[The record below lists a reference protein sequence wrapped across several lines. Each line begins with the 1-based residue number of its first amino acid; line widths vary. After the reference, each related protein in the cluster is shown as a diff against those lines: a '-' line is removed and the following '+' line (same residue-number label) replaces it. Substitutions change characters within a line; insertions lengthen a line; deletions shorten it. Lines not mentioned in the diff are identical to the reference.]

1 MTDDQAR
8 ILVVDD
14 VPENVRLLEAVLDA
28 HGYDVISAT
37 DGHAALDLA
46 LSARPD
52 LVLLDVMMP
61 PPDGLTVCKQLRE
74 QEETAVLPVI
84 MLTASEE
91 SEKTTAIEA
100 GADDFL
106 PKPFNREELLTR
118 IRSLLRIKRYHDT
131 IKAQAA
137 ELLELNRTLEDRVQT
152 QLEELARLQR
162 LRRFLSPQL
171 ADAIVSSGDK
181 SILRSHRRQ
190 VSMFFADLRG
200 WTNFVDTV
208 EPEELMR
215 VLAEFHGTI
224 GSLVGQFD
232 ATVGF
237 IEGDGVQLFF
247 NDPIEVPDPALRAVR
262 LGCTLREE
270 MADLTALWQKRG
282 YDLDFGAGIAL
293 GYATCG
299 EVGFEGRSDYAAI
312 GAVTN
317 LASRLADEATAGQIL
332 ISQRLYAEIEDQ
344 VEVEPVG
351 EFMLKGFQRPVAAF
365 NVLAV
370 REPATKVPSF
380 QSTTTSG
387 PAGEPARKVRATE

>member
-1 MTDDQAR
+1 MSDAAR

-14 VPENVRLLEAVLDA
+14 VPENVRLLEAVLAA
-28 HGYDVISAT
+28 HGYDVVSAG
-37 DGHAALDLA
+37 DGQAALELA
-46 LSARPD
+46 ASADPD

-61 PPDGLTVCKQLRE
+61 PPDGLAVCKRLRE

-84 MLTASEE
+84 MLTASEG

-100 GADDFL
+100 GADDFI
-106 PKPFNREELLTR
+106 PKPFNRHELLTR
-118 IRSLLRIKRYHDT
+118 IRSLLRIKRYQDT

-137 ELLELNRTLEDRVQT
+137 ELRDLNRTLEERVEA
-152 QLEELARLQR
+152 QLEELGRLQQ

-171 ADAIVSSGDK
+171 ADAIVSSGDE

-190 VSMFFADLRG
+190 VAMFFADLRG
-200 WTNFVDTV
+200 WTNFVDAV

-215 VLAEFHGTI
+215 VLGEFHGAI
-224 GSLVGQFD
+224 GGLVSRFD

-262 LGCTLREE
+262 LGCALRED
-270 MADLTALWQKRG
+270 MAELTAVWHKRG

-299 EVGFEGRSDYAAI
+299 EVGFDGRSDYAAI

-332 ISQRLYAEIEDQ
+332 ISQRLYAEIEEH
-344 VEVEPVG
+344 VEVEPAG
-351 EFMLKGFQRPVAAF
+351 EFKLKGFQRPVPAF

-370 REPATKVPSF
+370 HH
-380 QSTTTSG
+380 
-387 PAGEPARKVRATE
+387 

>member
-1 MTDDQAR
+1 MSDARAR

-14 VPENVRLLEAVLDA
+14 VPENVRLLQAVLDA
-28 HGYDVISAT
+28 QGYDVVSAT
-37 DGHAALDLA
+37 SGHAALELA
-46 LSARPD
+46 SSARPD

-61 PPDGLTVCKQLRE
+61 PPDGLTVCKRLRQ

-84 MLTASEE
+84 MLTASEG

-100 GADDFL
+100 GADDFI
-106 PKPFNREELLTR
+106 PKPFNRAELLTR
-118 IRSLLRIKRYHDT
+118 IRSLLRIKHYHDT

-137 ELLELNRTLEDRVQT
+137 ELRDLNRTLEERVQA
-152 QLEELARLQR
+152 QVDELERLQR

-171 ADAIVSSGDK
+171 AHAVVSAGDE

-200 WTNFVDTV
+200 WTGFVDTV

-215 VLAEFHGTI
+215 VLGEFHDTI
-224 GSLVGQFD
+224 GGLVGRFD

-247 NDPIEVPDPALRAVR
+247 NDPIEMPDHALRAVR
-262 LGCTLREE
+262 LGCALREE
-270 MADLTALWQKRG
+270 MTELTSVWRKRG

-299 EVGFEGRSDYAAI
+299 EVGFESRSDYAAI

-332 ISQRLYAEIEDQ
+332 ISQRLYAEVED
-344 VEVEPVG
+344 EVEAAPAG
-351 EFMLKGFQRPVAAF
+351 EFTLKGFRRPVAAF
-365 NVLAV
+365 NVIAV
-370 REPATKVPSF
+370 RNTA
-380 QSTTTSG
+380 
-387 PAGEPARKVRATE
+387 AAI